1 MSTTS
6 REARRRRAAGSS
18 GARQSTPRVMQAGS
32 AGRGLAVA
40 GIEGGAR

>member
-18 GARQSTPRVMQAGS
+18 GVPQSTLRVMQAVTV
-32 AGRGLAVA
+32 GRGRAVA
-40 GIEGGAR
+40 GIDGGAR